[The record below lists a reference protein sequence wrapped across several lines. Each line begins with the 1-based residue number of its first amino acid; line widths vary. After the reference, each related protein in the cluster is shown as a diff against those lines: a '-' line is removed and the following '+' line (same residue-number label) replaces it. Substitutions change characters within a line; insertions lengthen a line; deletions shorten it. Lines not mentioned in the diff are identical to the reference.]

1 MLAANYDIT
10 IDRAAEY
17 SFVLTIQNYLKQPI
31 DLEPSNA
38 AAYTFYA
45 DIRETNTKKEIVSF
59 TTLILDGGNNG
70 QVSLRLTEADTLLL
84 KPSLAYEYD
93 IFMQRGGVME
103 RLLYGSVTVR
113 ANVTKGVPVDPI
125 TAQ

>member
-17 SFVLTIQNYLKQPI
+17 SFVLTIQNQLKQPI
-31 DLEPSNA
+31 DLDPPDA
-38 AAYTFYA
+38 AAYGFYA
-45 DIRETNTKKEIVSF
+45 DIRDAVTKKEVVSF
-59 TTLILDGGNNG
+59 TPTILNDGDNG
-70 QVSLRLTEADTLLL
+70 QVAFNLSEANTLLL
-84 KPSLAYEYD
+84 KPSGSYEYD

-113 ANVTKGVPVDPI
+113 ANITKGAPVDPI
-125 TAQ
+125 S

>member
-17 SFVLTIQNYLKQPI
+17 SFVLTIQNQLQEPI
-31 DLEPSNA
+31 DLDPAEA
-38 AAYTFYA
+38 AAFGFFA
-45 DIRETNTKKEIVSF
+45 DIRETATKKEIVSF
-59 TTLILDGGNNG
+59 TANILGDGNNG
-70 QVSLRLTEADTLLL
+70 QVAFNLSEANTLLL
-84 KPSLAYEYD
+84 KPSTEYEYD

-113 ANVTKGVPVDPI
+113 ANITKGAPVDPI
-125 TAQ
+125 S